1 MHRPQHMLNLS
12 LIVWEFKYNYNFLF
26 SLNVFYFPIVFVVFY
41 IYKPIQFNKIT
52 CKRNGKRVEPQVLKL
67 IYGSPANAVINMT
80 SINAGFSIISKHE
93 IRWEELI
100 YIYIYIYIRVF
111 AFLEMKNNG
120 MREKKGMRNEIV
132 EGIFKTKQNKNI

>member
-12 LIVWEFKYNYNFLF
+12 LIVWGFKYNYDFLF

-67 IYGSPANAVINMT
+67 IYGSVANAVINMT
-80 SINAGFSIISKHE
+80 SINAGFSIFSKHE
-93 IRWEELI
+93 IQRNE
-100 YIYIYIYIRVF
+100 
-111 AFLEMKNNG
+111 
-120 MREKKGMRNEIV
+120 REKGNE
-132 EGIFKTKQNKNI
+132 K